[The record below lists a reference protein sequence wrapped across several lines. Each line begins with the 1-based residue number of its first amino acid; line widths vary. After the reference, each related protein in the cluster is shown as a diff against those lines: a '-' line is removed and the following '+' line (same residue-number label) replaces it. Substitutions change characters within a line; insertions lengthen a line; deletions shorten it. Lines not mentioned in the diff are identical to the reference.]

1 MAIQQV
7 NIGNLVNDGTGDN
20 LRAAFEKVNA
30 NFSELDSQLRIN
42 GTNVGDGAGQV
53 FKEKVTNQTTGF
65 DELQLRTIKAGAN
78 ISVVNNTN
86 DITIST
92 PLQNTFG
99 TIVTS
104 NGTVVASQASDTLVF
119 QGSDNVT
126 ITRSGN
132 TITFGADLIDTQLN
146 GELDLNTNNITGVGN
161 INITGSI
168 SANNFV
174 GSVGGYNIN
183 DIATAVFDFDFGN
196 LTNTYSDVIEYLF
209 ATGDHD
215 FGTINNPSSIT
226 LDLGTI

>member
-30 NFSELDSQLRIN
+30 NFTELDSQLRIDGAN
-42 GTNVGDGAGQV
+42 IGDGVGQV
-53 FKEKVTNQTTGF
+53 FKEKETNQSSGF
-65 DELQLRTIKAGAN
+65 DELRLRTIKAGAN
-78 ISVVNNTN
+78 ITVVNNDN

-99 TIVTS
+99 TFVTG
-104 NGTVVASQASDTLVF
+104 NGTVVAGQANDTVVL
-119 QGSDNVT
+119 QGSNNVT

-132 TITFGADLIDTQLN
+132 TILFEADLVDTQLN
-146 GELDLNTNNITGVGN
+146 GTLDLNTNNITGVGN
-161 INITGSI
+161 INISGSI
-168 SANNFV
+168 TANNFI
-174 GSVGGYNIN
+174 GSVGGYSI
-183 DIATAVFDFDFGN
+183 DSIATAVFDFDFGN
-196 LTNTYSDVIEYLF
+196 LTDTYSDVIEYLF

-215 FGTINNPSSIT
+215 FGTITSPSSIT